1 MKKYKLFLHTCI
13 EIREEL
19 KVKRISI
26 SRKLLVGF
34 SSVLLLLIAVTAIS
48 YFQFV
53 SLEKTFTDLINDRTS
68 KLLKIK
74 NMTID
79 LKSQQ
84 VALRNYI
91 MKPDQ
96 GNEDAFQQAYE
107 DYIKLSEDLK
117 ATVASSNMKQYLADS
132 SELMIKYYDIAKN
145 IMSLT
150 KQGNVEEISGL
161 MENTVPPLITEF
173 ENIVESMENHQQKA
187 MDEGIAAAN
196 VQTATVLRL
205 IIILGV
211 VSILIGLAIA
221 IIIGRMISKPVQA
234 VAQAASRIAEGD
246 LTGAT
251 LKVRNKDEIGEM
263 AEAFNVMSVNLRSLI
278 HQVNDGAERVA
289 ASSEELTA
297 STEQTAIANEQVAT
311 TMGEI
316 ATGMDAQVRMVS
328 EGFQTMNELA
338 TGFRQVAEN
347 TTVVSEK
354 AAEASAQTISG
365 SESIR
370 TAVGQMNSIQN
381 TVSSLAGVI
390 EELSKHSTDIVKMVD
405 AISEISAQTN
415 LLSLNAAI
423 EAARAGEHGRGFQ
436 VVATEVRK
444 LSEQS
449 AQSAGEI
456 VGLVSSIETGM
467 RNAAH
472 SMSVVS
478 SEVQEG
484 IQLVNQ
490 AGSTFDHIRSSVS
503 GVAGQAQEVSASIE
517 QMNAGVE
524 QINASMKSI
533 MDVTENAAA
542 GTEEVSATTEE
553 QLSAMQEIA
562 SAANDLSS
570 MAEMLQQSVA
580 RFKVS

>member
-1 MKKYKLFLHTCI
+1 M
-13 EIREEL
+13 
-19 KVKRISI
+19 KRISI
-26 SRKLLVGF
+26 SRKLLIGF

-91 MKPDQ
+91 MKPNQ

-196 VQTATVLRL
+196 VQTVTVLRL
-205 IIILGV
+205 IIILGI

-246 LTGAT
+246 LTGEP

-484 IQLVNQ
+484 IQLVHQ
-490 AGSTFDHIRSSVS
+490 AGSTFDHIRTSVS

-533 MDVTENAAA
+533 MGVTENAAA

>member
-1 MKKYKLFLHTCI
+1 M
-13 EIREEL
+13 
-19 KVKRISI
+19 KRISI
-26 SRKLLVGF
+26 SQKLLIGF

-53 SLEKTFTDLINDRTS
+53 SLEKTYTDLINDRTS

-91 MKPDQ
+91 MKPGQ
-96 GNEDAFQQAYE
+96 ENEDAFQQAYE

-117 ATVASSNMKQYLADS
+117 ATVTSSNMKQYLADS

-205 IIILGV
+205 IIILGI

-246 LTGAT
+246 LTGEP

-390 EELSKHSTDIVKMVD
+390 EELSKHSTDIVKMVG

-484 IQLVNQ
+484 IQLVHQ
-490 AGSTFDHIRSSVS
+490 AGSTFDHIRTSVS

>member
-1 MKKYKLFLHTCI
+1 M
-13 EIREEL
+13 
-19 KVKRISI
+19 KRISI
-26 SRKLLVGF
+26 SQKLLIGF
-34 SSVLLLLIAVTAIS
+34 SSVLVLLITVTAIS
-48 YFQFV
+48 YVQFV
-53 SLEKTFTDLINDRTS
+53 SLEKTFTNLINDRTS

-91 MKPDQ
+91 MQPGQ
-96 GNEDAFQQAYE
+96 ENEDAFQQSYE

-117 ATVASSNMKQYLADS
+117 ATVTSSNMKQYLVDS
-132 SELMIKYYDIAKN
+132 GELMSQYYDISKN
-145 IMSLT
+145 VMSLT
-150 KQGNVEEISGL
+150 KQGKVEEISRL

-205 IIILGV
+205 ISILGI

-221 IIIGRMISKPVQA
+221 MVIGRMISKPVQA

-246 LTGAT
+246 LTGEPM
-251 LKVRNKDEIGEM
+251 KVRNKDEIGEM
-263 AEAFNVMSVNLRSLI
+263 AEAFNVMSLNLRNLI

-297 STEQTAIANEQVAT
+297 STEQTVIANEQVAT

-347 TTVVSEK
+347 TTVVSEQ
-354 AAEASAQTISG
+354 AAEASAQAISG

-370 TAVGQMNSIQN
+370 SAVGQMNSIQN

-390 EELSKHSTDIVKMVD
+390 GELSKHSTDIVKMVD

-449 AQSAGEI
+449 ARSAGEI

-472 SMSVVS
+472 SMRVVS

-484 IQLVNQ
+484 IQLVHQ
-490 AGSTFDHIRSSVS
+490 AGSTFDEIRTSVS

-524 QINASMKSI
+524 QINVSMKSI

>member
-53 SLEKTFTDLINDRTS
+53 SLEKTYTDLINDRTS

-91 MKPDQ
+91 MKPGQ
-96 GNEDAFQQAYE
+96 ENEDAFQQAYE

-117 ATVASSNMKQYLADS
+117 ATVTSSNMKQYLADS

-205 IIILGV
+205 IIILGI

-221 IIIGRMISKPVQA
+221 TIIGRMISKPVQA

-246 LTGAT
+246 LTGEP

-490 AGSTFDHIRSSVS
+490 AGSTFDHIRTSVS

-533 MDVTENAAA
+533 MDVTENGAA

>member
-1 MKKYKLFLHTCI
+1 M
-13 EIREEL
+13 
-19 KVKRISI
+19 KRISI
-26 SRKLLVGF
+26 SRKLLIGF
-34 SSVLLLLIAVTAIS
+34 SSVLLLLVTVTAIS

-91 MKPDQ
+91 MKPGQ
-96 GNEDAFQQAYE
+96 ENEDAFQQAYE

-150 KQGNVEEISGL
+150 KQGNVEELSGL
-161 MENTVPPLITEF
+161 MENTVPSLITEF

-205 IIILGV
+205 IIILGI

-221 IIIGRMISKPVQA
+221 TIIGRMISKPVQA

-246 LTGAT
+246 LTGEP

-390 EELSKHSTDIVKMVD
+390 EELSKHSADIVKMVD

-484 IQLVNQ
+484 IQLVHQ
-490 AGSTFDHIRSSVS
+490 AGSTFDHIRTSVS

-570 MAEMLQQSVA
+570 MAETLQQSVA

>member
-1 MKKYKLFLHTCI
+1 M
-13 EIREEL
+13 
-19 KVKRISI
+19 KRISI
-26 SRKLLVGF
+26 SQKLLIGF
-34 SSVLLLLIAVTAIS
+34 SSVLLLLVAVTSIS
-48 YFQFV
+48 YFQMV
-53 SLEKTFTDLINDRTS
+53 SLEKTYTNLINDRTK
-68 KLLKIK
+68 KLLQIK

-91 MKPDQ
+91 MQPTAE
-96 GNEDAFQQAYE
+96 NEGEFNQAYE
-107 DYIKLSEDLK
+107 EYINLSNDLK
-117 ATVASSNMKQYLADS
+117 KTVTSSNMQQYIS
-132 SELMIKYYDIAKN
+132 NSEEMMSQYYDLSQN

-150 KQGNVEEISGL
+150 KQGEVEEVSRL
-161 MENTVPPLITEF
+161 MGETGPPLIDNF
-173 ENIVESMENHQQKA
+173 EEIVESMENHQQKA
-187 MDEGIAAAN
+187 MDEGTVTAN
-196 VQTATVLRL
+196 LQTASVLRWIT
-205 IIILGV
+205 IIGV
-211 VSILIGLAIA
+211 VSILIGLTIA
-221 IIIGRMISKPVQA
+221 ILMGRLISKPIQS
-234 VAQAASRIAEGD
+234 VARAAGRIAEGD
-246 LTGAT
+246 LTGEP
-251 LKVRNKDEIGEM
+251 LNVRNRDEIGEM
-263 AEAFNVMSVNLRSLI
+263 AEAFNVMSVNLRTLI
-278 HQVNDGAERVA
+278 HQVGDGAERVA

-297 STEQTAIANEQVAT
+297 STEQTVIANEQVAT

-316 ATGMDAQVRMVS
+316 AGGMDAQVHMVS
-328 EGFQTMNELA
+328 EGLQTMNELA
-338 TGFRQVAEN
+338 AGFRQVAEN
-347 TTVVSEK
+347 TTVVSEH
-354 AAEASAQTISG
+354 AAEASAQTITG

-370 TAVGQMNSIQN
+370 SAVGQMNSIQN
-381 TVSSLAGVI
+381 TVSSLEGVI
-390 EELSKHSTDIVKMVD
+390 KELNKHSVDIVKMVD
-405 AISEISAQTN
+405 TISEISAQTN

-444 LSEQS
+444 LSEES

-456 VGLVSSIETGM
+456 VTLVSSIEAGM

-490 AGSTFDHIRSSVS
+490 AGYTFEEIRTSVS
-503 GVAGQAQEVSASIE
+503 SVAGQTQEVSASIE

-533 MDVTENAAA
+533 MEVTENAAA

>member
-1 MKKYKLFLHTCI
+1 M
-13 EIREEL
+13 
-19 KVKRISI
+19 KRISI
-26 SRKLLVGF
+26 SRKLLIGF

-53 SLEKTFTDLINDRTS
+53 SLEKTYTDLINDRTS

-91 MKPDQ
+91 MKPGQ
-96 GNEDAFQQAYE
+96 ENEDAFQQAYE

-117 ATVASSNMKQYLADS
+117 ATVTSSNMKQYLADS

-205 IIILGV
+205 IIILGI

-246 LTGAT
+246 LTGEP

-484 IQLVNQ
+484 IQLVHQ
-490 AGSTFDHIRSSVS
+490 AGSTFDHIRTSVS

>member
-1 MKKYKLFLHTCI
+1 M
-13 EIREEL
+13 
-19 KVKRISI
+19 KRISI
-26 SRKLLVGF
+26 SQKLLIGF

-117 ATVASSNMKQYLADS
+117 ATVTSSNMKQYLADS

-328 EGFQTMNELA
+328 EGFQTMNELV

-347 TTVVSEK
+347 TTVVSEQ

>member
-1 MKKYKLFLHTCI
+1 M
-13 EIREEL
+13 
-19 KVKRISI
+19 KRISI
-26 SRKLLVGF
+26 SQKLLIGF

-117 ATVASSNMKQYLADS
+117 ATVTSSNMKEYLADS

-328 EGFQTMNELA
+328 EGFQTMNELV

-347 TTVVSEK
+347 TTVVSEQ

>member
-1 MKKYKLFLHTCI
+1 MK
-13 EIREEL
+13 R
-19 KVKRISI
+19 VSI
-26 SRKLLVGF
+26 SQKLLIGF
-34 SSVLLLLIAVTAIS
+34 SSVLLLLVAVTVTS
-48 YFQFV
+48 YSQFV
-53 SLEKTFTDLINDRTS
+53 SLEKTYTNLINDRTS
-68 KLLKIK
+68 KLLMIK
-74 NMTID
+74 NMSID

-91 MKPDQ
+91 MKPVQ
-96 GNEDAFQQAYE
+96 ENEDAFTKSYE
-107 DYIKLSEDLK
+107 DYIKTGEALK
-117 ATVASSNMKQYLADS
+117 LTIASSTMKDNMARSD
-132 SELMIKYYDIAKN
+132 EMMGKYYDFAKN

-150 KQGNVEEISGL
+150 KQGNTEELSRL
-161 MENTVPPLITEF
+161 MEGTGPQIIGEF
-173 ENIVESMENHQQKA
+173 EKIVEAMETHQQKA
-187 MDEGIAAAN
+187 MDEGIAAVNTQVA
-196 VQTATVLRL
+196 QVLRW
-205 IIILGV
+205 ISIMGG
-211 VSILIGLAIA
+211 VSIVAGLIIA
-221 IIIGRMISKPVQA
+221 IIIGGIISKPVQS
-234 VAQAASRIAEGD
+234 VAQAANRIAEGD
-246 LTGAT
+246 LTGEP
-251 LKVRNKDEIGEM
+251 LVVRNKDEIGEM
-263 AEAFNVMSVNLRSLI
+263 AQAFNTMSGNLRALI
-278 HQVNDGAERVA
+278 HQVGDGAERVA

-297 STEQTAIANEQVAT
+297 STEQTATATEQVAK
-311 TMGEI
+311 TMEEI
-316 ATGMDAQVRMVS
+316 ASGMDTQVNMVS

-338 TGFRQVAEN
+338 IGFQQVAEN
-347 TTVVSEK
+347 TSLVSEQ

-370 TAVGQMNSIQN
+370 SAVGQMNSIQT
-381 TVSSLAGVI
+381 TVSGLAKVI

-405 AISEISAQTN
+405 TISEISAQTN

-456 VGLVSSIETGM
+456 VTLVSSIESGM
-467 RNAAH
+467 KNAAH

-478 SEVQEG
+478 SEVEEG
-484 IQLVNQ
+484 IQLVRQ
-490 AGSTFDHIRSSVS
+490 AGGTFEDIRNAVS
-503 GVAGQAQEVSASIE
+503 GVAGQTQEVSASIE

-533 MDVTENAAA
+533 MEVTESAAA
-542 GTEEVSATTEE
+542 GTEEVSATSEE

>member
-1 MKKYKLFLHTCI
+1 M
-13 EIREEL
+13 
-19 KVKRISI
+19 KRISI
-26 SRKLLVGF
+26 SQKLLIGF

-53 SLEKTFTDLINDRTS
+53 SLEKTYTDLINDRTS

-91 MKPDQ
+91 MKPGQ
-96 GNEDAFQQAYE
+96 ENEDAFQQAYE
-107 DYIKLSEDLK
+107 DYIKLSEALK

-205 IIILGV
+205 IIILGI

-234 VAQAASRIAEGD
+234 VAQATSRIAEGD

-484 IQLVNQ
+484 IQLVHQ
-490 AGSTFDHIRSSVS
+490 AGSTFDHIRTSVS

>member
-1 MKKYKLFLHTCI
+1 M
-13 EIREEL
+13 
-19 KVKRISI
+19 KRISI
-26 SRKLLVGF
+26 SQKLLIGF

-117 ATVASSNMKQYLADS
+117 ATVTSSNMKQYLADS

-347 TTVVSEK
+347 TTVVSEQ

>member
-1 MKKYKLFLHTCI
+1 MKKRL
-13 EIREEL
+13 
-19 KVKRISI
+19 SI
-26 SRKLLVGF
+26 SQKLLIGF
-34 SSVLLLLIAVTAIS
+34 SSVLLLLVAVTSIS
-48 YFQFV
+48 YFQLV
-53 SLEKTFTDLINDRTS
+53 SLERTYTDLINDRTK
-68 KLLKIK
+68 KLLQIK

-79 LKSQQ
+79 LKTQQ

-91 MKPDQ
+91 MQPTAE
-96 GNEDAFQQAYE
+96 NEGEFNQAYE
-107 DYIKLSEDLK
+107 DYINLSNDLK
-117 ATVASSNMKQYLADS
+117 KTVTSSNMKQYISDSEKMMSEYNDLAQ
-132 SELMIKYYDIAKN
+132 N

-150 KQGNVEEISGL
+150 KQGEVEEVSRL
-161 MENTVPPLITEF
+161 MEETAPPLIESF
-173 ENIVESMENHQQKA
+173 EEVVESMENHQQKA
-187 MDEGIAAAN
+187 MDEGTVAAN
-196 VQTATVLRL
+196 LQTASVLRL
-205 IIILGV
+205 ITIIGV

-221 IIIGRMISKPVQA
+221 ILMGRLISKPVQS
-234 VAQAASRIAEGD
+234 VARAAGRIAEGD
-246 LTGAT
+246 LTGEP
-251 LKVRNKDEIGEM
+251 LKVRNRDEIGEM
-263 AEAFNVMSVNLRSLI
+263 AEAFNVMSANLRTLI
-278 HQVNDGAERVA
+278 HQVGDGAERVA

-297 STEQTAIANEQVAT
+297 STEQTVIANEQVAT

-316 ATGMDAQVRMVS
+316 AGGTDAQVHMVS
-328 EGFQTMNELA
+328 EGLQTMNELA
-338 TGFRQVAEN
+338 AGFRQVAEN
-347 TTVVSEK
+347 TTVVSEH
-354 AAEASAQTISG
+354 AAEASAQTITG

-370 TAVGQMNSIQN
+370 SAVGQMNSIQN
-381 TVSSLAGVI
+381 TVSSLEGVI
-390 EELSKHSTDIVKMVD
+390 KELNKHSVDIVKMVD
-405 AISEISAQTN
+405 TISEISAQTN

-456 VGLVSSIETGM
+456 VTLVSSIETGM

-490 AGSTFDHIRSSVS
+490 AGYTFEEIRTSVS
-503 GVAGQAQEVSASIE
+503 SVAGQTQEVSASIE

-533 MDVTENAAA
+533 MEVTENAAA

>member
-1 MKKYKLFLHTCI
+1 MK
-13 EIREEL
+13 
-19 KVKRISI
+19 KRISI
-26 SRKLLVGF
+26 SQKLLIGF
-34 SSVLLLLIAVTAIS
+34 SSVLLLLVAVTSIS
-48 YFQFV
+48 YFQLV
-53 SLEKTFTDLINDRTS
+53 SLDKTYTNLINDRTK
-68 KLLKIK
+68 KLLQIK

-79 LKSQQ
+79 LKTQQ

-91 MKPDQ
+91 MQPTAE
-96 GNEDAFQQAYE
+96 NEGEFNQAYE
-107 DYIKLSEDLK
+107 EYINLSNDLK
-117 ATVASSNMKQYLADS
+117 KTVTSSNMQQYIS
-132 SELMIKYYDIAKN
+132 NSEEMMSQYYDIAQN

-150 KQGNVEEISGL
+150 KQGEVEEVSRL
-161 MENTVPPLITEF
+161 MEETVPPLIDNF
-173 ENIVESMENHQQKA
+173 EEIVESMENHQQKA
-187 MDEGIAAAN
+187 MDEGTVTAN
-196 VQTATVLRL
+196 LQTASVLRL
-205 IIILGV
+205 ITIIGV
-211 VSILIGLAIA
+211 VSILIGLTIA
-221 IIIGRMISKPVQA
+221 ILMGRLISKPVQS
-234 VAQAASRIAEGD
+234 VARAAGRIAEGD
-246 LTGAT
+246 LTGEP
-251 LKVRNKDEIGEM
+251 LNVRNRDEIGEM
-263 AEAFNVMSVNLRSLI
+263 AEAFNVMSVNLRTLI
-278 HQVNDGAERVA
+278 HQVGDGAERVA

-297 STEQTAIANEQVAT
+297 STEQTVIANEQVAT

-316 ATGMDAQVRMVS
+316 AGGMDAQVHMVS
-328 EGFQTMNELA
+328 EGLQTMNELA
-338 TGFRQVAEN
+338 AGFRQVAEN
-347 TTVVSEK
+347 TTVVSEQ
-354 AAEASAQTISG
+354 AAEASAQTMTG

-370 TAVGQMNSIQN
+370 SAVGQMSSIQN
-381 TVSSLAGVI
+381 TVSSLEEVI
-390 EELSKHSTDIVKMVD
+390 KELSKHSVDIVKMVD
-405 AISEISAQTN
+405 TISEISAQTN

-444 LSEQS
+444 LSEES

-456 VGLVSSIETGM
+456 VTLVSSIETGM

-490 AGSTFDHIRSSVS
+490 AGYTFEEIRTSVS
-503 GVAGQAQEVSASIE
+503 SVAGQTQEVSASIE

-533 MDVTENAAA
+533 MEVTENAAA

>member
-1 MKKYKLFLHTCI
+1 M
-13 EIREEL
+13 
-19 KVKRISI
+19 KRISI
-26 SRKLLVGF
+26 SQKLLIGF

-117 ATVASSNMKQYLADS
+117 ATVTSSNMKQYLADS

-347 TTVVSEK
+347 TTVVSEQ

-490 AGSTFDHIRSSVS
+490 AGSTFDHIRTSVS

-533 MDVTENAAA
+533 MDVTENGAA

>member
-1 MKKYKLFLHTCI
+1 MK
-13 EIREEL
+13 R
-19 KVKRISI
+19 VSI
-26 SRKLLVGF
+26 SQKLLIGF
-34 SSVLLLLIAVTAIS
+34 SSVLLLLIAGTAIS

-91 MKPDQ
+91 MQPSQ
-96 GNEDAFQQAYE
+96 ENEDAFQKAYE

-117 ATVASSNMKQYLADS
+117 ATVSSPNMKQYLANSDEMMS
-132 SELMIKYYDIAKN
+132 KYYDFSKN
-145 IMSLT
+145 VMSLT
-150 KQGNVEEISGL
+150 KQGNVDEISRL
-161 MENTVPPLITEF
+161 MEGTAPQIISEF
-173 ENIVESMENHQQKA
+173 EKIVESMENHQQKA
-187 MDEGIAAAN
+187 MDEGAAAAN

-205 IIILGV
+205 ISILGI

-221 IIIGRMISKPVQA
+221 IIIGRVISKPVQA
-234 VAQAASRIAEGD
+234 VAHAAGRIAGGD
-246 LTGAT
+246 LTGEPI
-251 LKVRNKDEIGEM
+251 KVRNKDEIGEM
-263 AEAFNVMSVNLRSLI
+263 AEAFNLMSVNLRTLI

-297 STEQTAIANEQVAT
+297 STEQTATANEQVAT

-316 ATGMDAQVRMVS
+316 AEGMDGQVRMVS

-347 TTVVSEK
+347 TTVVSEQ

-370 TAVGQMNSIQN
+370 SAVGQMNSIKN
-381 TVSSLAGVI
+381 TVSNLAGVI
-390 EELSKHSTDIVKMVD
+390 EELSKHSTNIVKMVD

-456 VGLVSSIETGM
+456 VTLVSSMETGM
-467 RNAAH
+467 KNAAH
-472 SMSVVS
+472 SMSMVS

-490 AGSTFDHIRSSVS
+490 AGSTFDDIRTSVS

-533 MDVTENAAA
+533 MEVTENAAA

>member
-1 MKKYKLFLHTCI
+1 MKK
-13 EIREEL
+13 
-19 KVKRISI
+19 ISI
-26 SRKLLVGF
+26 SQKLLIGF
-34 SSVLLLLIAVTAIS
+34 SSVLLLLVTVTVIS

-53 SLEKTFTDLINDRTS
+53 NLEKTYTNLINDRTS

-84 VALRNYI
+84 IALRNYI
-91 MKPDQ
+91 MQANKE
-96 GNEDAFQQAYE
+96 NEDAFTKAYE
-107 DYIKLSEDLK
+107 DYINLSEDLK
-117 ATVASSNMKQYLADS
+117 STVTSSAMKQYLVS
-132 SELMIKYYDIAKN
+132 SDEMMKQYYDFSKN
-145 IMSLT
+145 VMSLT
-150 KQGNVEEISGL
+150 TQGNVGEISRL
-161 MENTVPPLITEF
+161 MESTAPQLIAEF
-173 ENIVESMENHQQKA
+173 EGIVESMEKHQQKA
-187 MDEGIAAAN
+187 MDEGSAAAN
-196 VQTATVLRL
+196 LQTAKVLRWIS
-205 IIILGV
+205 IIGT
-211 VSILIGLAIA
+211 VSILVGLAIA
-221 IIIGRMISKPVQA
+221 IIIGRLISKPVQS
-234 VAQAASRIAEGD
+234 VAQAAGRIAEGD
-246 LTGAT
+246 LTGEPI
-251 LKVRNKDEIGEM
+251 KVRSRDEIGEM
-263 AEAFNVMSVNLRSLI
+263 AEAFNVMSVNLRTLI
-278 HQVNDGAERVA
+278 HQVGDGAERVA

-297 STEQTAIANEQVAT
+297 STEQTVIANEQVAT

-316 ATGMDAQVRMVS
+316 AEGMDAQVRMVS

-338 TGFRQVAEN
+338 AGFRRVVEN
-347 TTVVSEK
+347 TTVVSEQ
-354 AAEASAQTISG
+354 ASEASAQTISG

-370 TAVGQMNSIQN
+370 SAVGQMNSIQN
-381 TVSSLAGVI
+381 TVASLAGVI
-390 EELSKHSTDIVKMVD
+390 EELGKHSSDIVKMVD
-405 AISEISAQTN
+405 TISEIAAQTN

-456 VGLVSSIETGM
+456 VKLVTSIEAGM
-467 RNAAH
+467 SNAAN
-472 SMSVVS
+472 SMSAVS
-478 SEVQEG
+478 SEVQAG

-490 AGSTFDHIRSSVS
+490 AGDTFDEIRNAVSS
-503 GVAGQAQEVSASIE
+503 VAGQTQEVSASIE

-533 MDVTENAAA
+533 MEVTENAAA

-562 SAANDLSS
+562 SAAHDLSS
-570 MAEMLQQSVA
+570 MAEVLQQSAA

>member
-1 MKKYKLFLHTCI
+1 
-13 EIREEL
+13 
-19 KVKRISI
+19 
-26 SRKLLVGF
+26 
-34 SSVLLLLIAVTAIS
+34 
-48 YFQFV
+48 
-53 SLEKTFTDLINDRTS
+53 
-68 KLLKIK
+68 
-74 NMTID
+74 
-79 LKSQQ
+79 
-84 VALRNYI
+84 
-91 MKPDQ
+91 
-96 GNEDAFQQAYE
+96 
-107 DYIKLSEDLK
+107 
-117 ATVASSNMKQYLADS
+117 
-132 SELMIKYYDIAKN
+132 
-145 IMSLT
+145 
-150 KQGNVEEISGL
+150 
-161 MENTVPPLITEF
+161 
-173 ENIVESMENHQQKA
+173 
-187 MDEGIAAAN
+187 
-196 VQTATVLRL
+196 
-205 IIILGV
+205 
-211 VSILIGLAIA
+211 
-221 IIIGRMISKPVQA
+221 
-234 VAQAASRIAEGD
+234 
-246 LTGAT
+246 
-251 LKVRNKDEIGEM
+251 
-263 AEAFNVMSVNLRSLI
+263 
-278 HQVNDGAERVA
+278 VNDGAERVA

-484 IQLVNQ
+484 IQLVHQ
-490 AGSTFDHIRSSVS
+490 AGSTFDHIRTSVS

>member
-1 MKKYKLFLHTCI
+1 M
-13 EIREEL
+13 
-19 KVKRISI
+19 KRISI
-26 SRKLLVGF
+26 SRKLLIGF

-53 SLEKTFTDLINDRTS
+53 SLEKTYTDLINDRTS

-91 MKPDQ
+91 MKPGQ
-96 GNEDAFQQAYE
+96 ENEDAFQQAYE

-117 ATVASSNMKQYLADS
+117 ATVTSSNMKQYLADS

-187 MDEGIAAAN
+187 MDEGVAAAN

-205 IIILGV
+205 IIILGI

-246 LTGAT
+246 LTGEP

-484 IQLVNQ
+484 IQLVHQ
-490 AGSTFDHIRSSVS
+490 AGSTFDHIRTSVS

>member
-1 MKKYKLFLHTCI
+1 M
-13 EIREEL
+13 
-19 KVKRISI
+19 KRISI
-26 SRKLLVGF
+26 SQKLLIGF

-53 SLEKTFTDLINDRTS
+53 SLEKTYTDLINDRTS

-91 MKPDQ
+91 MKPGQ
-96 GNEDAFQQAYE
+96 ENEDAFQQAYE

-484 IQLVNQ
+484 IQLVHQ
-490 AGSTFDHIRSSVS
+490 AGSTFDHIRTSVS

>member
-1 MKKYKLFLHTCI
+1 MK
-13 EIREEL
+13 R
-19 KVKRISI
+19 VSI
-26 SRKLLVGF
+26 SQKLLIGF
-34 SSVLLLLIAVTAIS
+34 SSVLLLLVAVTAIS

-53 SLEKTFTDLINDRTS
+53 SLERTYTNLINDRTS

-74 NMTID
+74 NMSID

-91 MKPDQ
+91 LQPGQ
-96 GNEDAFQQAYE
+96 ENEDTFQKAYE
-107 DYIKLSEDLK
+107 DYIKLSEELK
-117 ATVASSNMKQYLADS
+117 STVTTSTMKDYIAKSD
-132 SELMIKYYDIAKN
+132 EMMGKYYDFTKN

-150 KQGNVEEISGL
+150 KQGNTEELSRL
-161 MENTVPPLITEF
+161 MEGTGPQ
-173 ENIVESMENHQQKA
+173 IVNELEAIVQSMESHQQKA

-196 VQTATVLRL
+196 VQTANVLRL
-205 IIILGV
+205 ICVIGIIA
-211 VSILIGLAIA
+211 ILIGLAIA
-221 IIIGRMISKPVQA
+221 LIIGRIISKPVQS
-234 VAQAASRIAEGD
+234 VARAASRIADGD
-246 LTGAT
+246 LTGEP
-251 LKVRNKDEIGEM
+251 LVVRNKDEIGEM
-263 AEAFNVMSVNLRSLI
+263 ALAFNTMSSNLRMLI
-278 HQVNDGAERVA
+278 HQVGDGAERVA

-297 STEQTAIANEQVAT
+297 STEQTATATEQVAK
-311 TMGEI
+311 TMEEI

-338 TGFRQVAEN
+338 IGFQQVAESTN
-347 TTVVSEK
+347 LVSDK
-354 AAEASAQTISG
+354 ASEASAQTISG

-370 TAVGQMNSIQN
+370 SAVGQMNSIQT
-381 TVSSLAGVI
+381 TVSGLAAVI
-390 EELSKHSTDIVKMVD
+390 EELSKHSADIVKMVD
-405 AISEISAQTN
+405 TISEISAQTN

-456 VGLVSSIETGM
+456 VTLVSSIETGM
-467 RNAAH
+467 RNAAQ

-478 SEVQEG
+478 SEVAEG
-484 IQLVNQ
+484 IQLVHQ
-490 AGSTFDHIRSSVS
+490 AGGTFEDIRNAVS
-503 GVAGQAQEVSASIE
+503 GVAGQTQEVSASIE

-533 MDVTENAAA
+533 MEVTESAAA
-542 GTEEVSATTEE
+542 GTEEVSATSEE

-570 MAEMLQQSVA
+570 MAEILQQSVA